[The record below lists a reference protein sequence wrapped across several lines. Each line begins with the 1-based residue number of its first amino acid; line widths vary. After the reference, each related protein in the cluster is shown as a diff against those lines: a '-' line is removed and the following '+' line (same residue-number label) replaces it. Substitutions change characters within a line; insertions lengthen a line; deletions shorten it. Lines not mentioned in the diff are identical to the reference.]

1 MDLQEIESEEKP
13 LKKVIKK
20 VSKSKSKMKDKKT
33 KVKKT
38 IKKAKKVKKNKESIS
53 NETEKKDNIK
63 EDDNSIIDNNSII
76 DEDINNDSINVK
88 EDKLYE
94 SLDELNNTFDM
105 VFTLLK
111 RGSISRSTLKDVD
124 KKYKLIQ
131 KNVLKFNNMIHN
143 EYYRL
148 ITTVIKTKRKRV
160 KRGKSNSGLQKKHLV
175 DNKLL
180 QFMNLDEGELVSRV
194 DALRSISSYVKEH
207 NLQIPERRV
216 SFTVEGKLKTL
227 FPDKEELKYTQ
238 IMGQLKN
245 FFPKKNELKS
255 NTIQLQV

>member
-20 VSKSKSKMKDKKT
+20 VSKLKGKK
-33 KVKKT
+33 KVKKI
-38 IKKAKKVKKNKESIS
+38 IKKVKKVKKNEENKSD
-53 NETEKKDNIK
+53 ETGEKDNKK
-63 EDDNSIIDNNSII
+63 ENNNSII
-76 DEDINNDSINVK
+76 DEDMNTDSINIK
-88 EDKLYE
+88 EEKLYE

-111 RGSISRSTLKDVD
+111 KKSISRNTLKDVD

-245 FFPKKNELKS
+245 FFPKKNESES